1 MSRSNHFLQ
10 KNDLF
15 SILYYILF
23 IMKQSLIT
31 DWFSSVSN
39 NQEDLEIDLEEIDD
53 GYETPD
59 ELNVIDFEESPSPS
73 SRDGVFGLNVLNH
86 RHEELLQNPLYDGYN
101 EDSMNSDI

>member
-1 MSRSNHFLQ
+1 
-10 KNDLF
+10 
-15 SILYYILF
+15 
-23 IMKQSLIT
+23 MKQSLIT

-39 NQEDLEIDLEEIDD
+39 NQEDPEIDLEDNNFVINQVDD